1 MDNMHIL
8 GTVHLN
14 IGVGMAK
21 PIKKDET
28 KQDKFFRLKTARLN
42 RLEKILELLSNL
54 SNKQNYDFTAKDIQD
69 LRSEAFALFK
79 KYDKKL
85 QNKEFKL

>member
-1 MDNMHIL
+1 MLNF
-8 GTVHLN
+8 GTVNRN
-14 IGVGMAK
+14 IGVGMPK
-21 PIKKDET
+21 LIKVEET
-28 KQDKFFRLKTARLN
+28 KKQKFFRLKKARLN

-69 LRSEAFALFK
+69 MRSEAFALFK

>member
-1 MDNMHIL
+1 R
-8 GTVHLN
+8 N
-14 IGVGMAK
+14 IGVGMPK
-21 PIKKDET
+21 PIKVEET
-28 KQDKFFRLKTARLN
+28 KKQKFFRLKKARLN

-69 LRSEAFALFK
+69 MRSEAFALFK